1 MNPWEL
7 GGLVYRELI
16 AQAITQVRRTGARPL
31 RVERIISG
39 YGIIKAVA
47 SLMIASYLAAPL
59 IIGLI
64 THWRTPVGMYQS
76 PPYEYLTMYF
86 MILLIYMLLSPI
98 VTSVM
103 GYPTI
108 GDLLRT
114 LGLNEDLIRLIS
126 TVAIVRAVDVPLAS
140 SIITAIIVSAIIHT
154 PAPVL
159 ITAQALLLGLVGP
172 LMGIVALDTVVGR
185 RGSVSAFLTR
195 SLIVVT
201 NSIPWVIALT
211 LLMLS
216 EDPAI
221 ISPGI
226 AQYVPLISDP
236 FITNHQTALI
246 NSVITTIML
255 LAIDAYLLINAG
267 PRLLRP
273 RIPGG
278 PESLITANKPFRGFR
293 FRGVF
298 TGLVRYYMRQLIS
311 ARGSLGLVVGGSL
324 MAVFLYVSLATSMN
338 YLTQFELAIGVMA
351 YAAPLAYITSFLPV
365 MMYNAEYSALPII
378 LTMPVTPIR
387 RMLAKIPMVLTTYYA
402 LAVPIVAILTVLHH
416 PSAIPPVLAL
426 AVSPLASTV
435 MSAIVF
441 QLEVRDYLGGSQALA
456 ILNLANTVLIITAA
470 SIPIIAFVAAQV
482 LTMSI
487 TYSTMALLMTGA
499 VETAVLTLALIGL
512 LRACGNPN

>member
-1 MNPWEL
+1 
-7 GGLVYRELI
+7 
-16 AQAITQVRRTGARPL
+16 
-31 RVERIISG
+31 
-39 YGIIKAVA
+39 
-47 SLMIASYLAAPL
+47 
-59 IIGLI
+59 
-64 THWRTPVGMYQS
+64 
-76 PPYEYLTMYF
+76 
-86 MILLIYMLLSPI
+86 
-98 VTSVM
+98 
-103 GYPTI
+103 
-108 GDLLRT
+108 
-114 LGLNEDLIRLIS
+114 
-126 TVAIVRAVDVPLAS
+126 
-140 SIITAIIVSAIIHT
+140 
-154 PAPVL
+154 
-159 ITAQALLLGLVGP
+159 
-172 LMGIVALDTVVGR
+172 
-185 RGSVSAFLTR
+185 
-195 SLIVVT
+195 
-201 NSIPWVIALT
+201 
-211 LLMLS
+211 
-216 EDPAI
+216 
-221 ISPGI
+221 
-226 AQYVPLISDP
+226 
-236 FITNHQTALI
+236 
-246 NSVITTIML
+246 
-255 LAIDAYLLINAG
+255 
-267 PRLLRP
+267 
-273 RIPGG
+273 
-278 PESLITANKPFRGFR
+278 
-293 FRGVF
+293 
-298 TGLVRYYMRQLIS
+298 MRQLIS

-499 VETAVLTLALIGL
+499 VETAVLTLA
-512 LRACGNPN
+512 

>member
-1 MNPWEL
+1 MSAWEL

-16 AQAITQVRRTGARPL
+16 VQAITQVRRTGARPV
-31 RVERIISG
+31 RIERIISG

-47 SLMIASYLAAPL
+47 SLMIISYLAAPL

-64 THWRTPVGMYQS
+64 THWRTLVNMYQS

-114 LGLNEDLIRLIS
+114 LSLNEDFIRLIS
-126 TVAIVRAVDVPLAS
+126 IIAIVRAVDAPLAS
-140 SIITAIIVSAIIHT
+140 SIITAIIVSVIIHT
-154 PAPVL
+154 PSPVL

-172 LMGIVALDTVVGR
+172 LMGIVALDTVVRR
-185 RGSVSAFLTR
+185 RGSASAFLTR
-195 SLIVVT
+195 SLIVTT

-216 EDPAI
+216 EDSAI

-236 FITNHQTALI
+236 FITNHQTALM

-255 LAIDAYLLINAG
+255 LTIDTYLLINAG

-278 PESLITANKPFRGFR
+278 PESLITINKPFRGFR

-298 TGLVRYYMRQLIS
+298 TGLVRYYMRQVLS
-311 ARGSLGLVVGGSL
+311 ARGSLGMFIGGLL
-324 MAVFLYVSLATSMN
+324 MAVFLYTSLATSMN
-338 YLTQFELAIGVMA
+338 ELTQFELMIGIMA
-351 YAAPLAYITSFLPV
+351 YAAPLAFITSFLPV

-378 LTMPVTPIR
+378 LTIPITPIR
-387 RMLAKIPMVLTTYYA
+387 RMLAKIPMALMTYY
-402 LAVPIVAILTVLHH
+402 ILTAPIIVILTALGHVM
-416 PSAIPPVLAL
+416 AIPPVLAL

-435 MSAIVF
+435 MSAVIF
-441 QLEVRDYLGGSQALA
+441 QLEVRDYLNGSQALA
-456 ILNLANTVLIITAA
+456 ILNLVNTILIVITTAVPMMTF
-470 SIPIIAFVAAQV
+470 IVVQV
-482 LTMSI
+482 ITMNI
-487 TYSTMALLMTGA
+487 TYSTTTLVITGTA
-499 VETAVLTLALIGL
+499 ETAALTLLLIGL
-512 LRACGNPN
+512 VKR